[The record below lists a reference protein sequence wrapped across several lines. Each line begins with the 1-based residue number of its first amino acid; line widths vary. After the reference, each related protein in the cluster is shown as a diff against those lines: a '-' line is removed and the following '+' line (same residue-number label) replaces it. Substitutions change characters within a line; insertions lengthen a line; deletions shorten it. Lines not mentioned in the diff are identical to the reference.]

1 MLFNETNKFE
11 KLRIEYTSILKQ
23 TFAEHK
29 DIIKKKLTALA
40 NQYKDREM
48 ESPAKYLI
56 PRPGQFE
63 KQNFSLKN
71 RGNYSDE

>member
-29 DIIKKKLTALA
+29 DIIKKKLTLLA
-40 NQYKDREM
+40 NEYKDKEK
-48 ESPAKYLI
+48 SPAKYMI

-63 KQNFSLKN
+63 KQNFSIKN
-71 RGNYSDE
+71 RINNSDH